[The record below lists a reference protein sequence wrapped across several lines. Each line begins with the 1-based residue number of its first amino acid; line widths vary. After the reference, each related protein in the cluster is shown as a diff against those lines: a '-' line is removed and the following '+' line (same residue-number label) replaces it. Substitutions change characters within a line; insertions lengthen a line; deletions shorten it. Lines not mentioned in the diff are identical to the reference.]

1 MYMYDYIYNY
11 DMMTLS
17 QTFGHQPVT
26 EIRQVKEPPVPVP
39 EPQARHGAPPRDFH
53 GVSGS
58 MLDSMGFDGTNI
70 WN

>member
-39 EPQARHGAPPRDFH
+39 EPQARHGAPWRAASRFPRGQWIH
-53 GVSGS
+53 V
-58 MLDSMGFDGTNI
+58 GFNGI
-70 WN
+70 WWD